1 MNINKGW
8 NIKRENVYNWRGNN
22 SSSKQMC
29 NQFGECPFKKET
41 IRLSGIMLIPH
52 CGQTLKYV

>member
-8 NIKRENVYNWRGNN
+8 NIKRENVDNRRGNN

-29 NQFGECPFKKET
+29 NQFGECPFNKET
-41 IRLSGIMLIPH
+41 ITLSGIMLIPH
-52 CGQTLKYV
+52 APGTK